1 MSSLCPGAQ
10 SILHIPR
17 KLRFPQRTEKIN
29 MKSDMQLEQDVLE
42 ELKWEPSVNAAD
54 VGVEVK
60 DGIVTL
66 AGQVSSFSE
75 KWGAE
80 QAAQRV
86 SGVKGL
92 AIEMDVN
99 LFGLGK
105 RSDADIAHAAEN
117 VLEWLTVLPKDSVKV
132 IVENGWI
139 TLSGEVEWQYQR
151 ETVIGAVRHLM
162 GVRGVSDQITIE
174 PKLSLSTLGS
184 EIEAALAWRAVVNAP
199 KISVKVNDS
208 DVTLT
213 GKVNTWAE
221 HDLALACAWSTPGIR
236 KVIDDITVV
245 H

>member
-1 MSSLCPGAQ
+1 
-10 SILHIPR
+10 
-17 KLRFPQRTEKIN
+17 

-66 AGQVSSFSE
+66 AGHVSSFAE

-86 SGVKGL
+86 SGIKAL
-92 AIEMDVN
+92 AVEMDVN
-99 LFGLGK
+99 LLGLGK

-117 VLEWLTVLPKDSVKV
+117 VLEWLTVLPKDLVKV
-132 IVENGWI
+132 MVENGWI

-151 ETVIGAVRHLM
+151 EAVIGAVRHLM
-162 GVRGVSDQITIE
+162 GVKGVSDQIKIE

-184 EIEAALAWRAVVNAP
+184 EIEAALTRRAVVNAP

-208 DVTLT
+208 DVTLC
-213 GKVNTWAE
+213 GKVNTWGE

-236 KVIDDITVV
+236 KVIDDITVA